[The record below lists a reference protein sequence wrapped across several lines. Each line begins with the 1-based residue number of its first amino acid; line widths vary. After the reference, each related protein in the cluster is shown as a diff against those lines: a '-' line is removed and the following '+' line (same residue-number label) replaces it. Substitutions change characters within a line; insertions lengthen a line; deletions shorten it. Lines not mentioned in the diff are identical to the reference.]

1 MVVIDEMSTVDLT
14 GAAHLTEFKLVPH
27 AQNDTDDSAPSGM
40 SLRANRALFG
50 KFDGLFRGK
59 LVLATYDSGWTVT
72 EYPGADSANTNETFV
87 AEFVWTAGQVHTFED
102 RFGGLVTALTTAGYT
117 AS

>member
-1 MVVIDEMSTVDLT
+1 MSTVDLT
-14 GAAHLTEFKLVPH
+14 PAAHLTEFKLVPH
-27 AQNDTDDSAPSGM
+27 AQNDSDHSAPRGH

-59 LVLATYDSGWTVT
+59 LVRAVYDSGWTVT
-72 EYPGADSANTNETFV
+72 TYPGTDSMNTNETDE
-87 AEFVWTAGQVHTFED
+87 AEFVWFGGRSHTFTD